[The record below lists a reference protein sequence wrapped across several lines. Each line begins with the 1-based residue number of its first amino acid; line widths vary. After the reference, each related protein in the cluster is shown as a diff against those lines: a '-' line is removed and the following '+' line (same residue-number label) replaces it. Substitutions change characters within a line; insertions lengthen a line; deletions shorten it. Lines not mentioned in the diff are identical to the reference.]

1 MNDIYSV
8 LNQVSGKQPEK
19 QPRLSKEE
27 FASQMK
33 AKRDALYE
41 LAKNQSVEVI
51 KTPQNYLAYLDI
63 QARLDYT
70 VSNTLL
76 IMAQKPDAMMLKDN
90 THWKENNLYIKKGEK
105 GIQILEPKGE
115 YERADGS
122 IGTSY
127 AVKYVFDISQM
138 SGKFQMNKPSY
149 TTQMILSGLTFDSH
163 VSLVNNDYA
172 LAGKSVEY
180 IPSSKTIYYKRGLTE
195 NELLNGLIREFCYVE
210 FENQYGE
217 INMQRDT
224 FMIESSA
231 YLLCSQLGVQVSDI
245 SFANHVQDN
254 FNGMN
259 TREIKKELSDI
270 KELSD
275 DILKRV
281 ERGIYKE
288 QQSKDAKKHQEVR

>member
-8 LNQVSGKQPEK
+8 LNQVSGKQIEK

-41 LAKNQSVEVI
+41 LSKNQSDEIV
-51 KTPQNYLAYLDI
+51 KNPQNYLNYLDI

-70 VSNTLL
+70 VTNTLL
-76 IMAQKPDAMMLKDN
+76 IMAQKPDAVMLKDS
-90 THWKENNLYIKKGEK
+90 THWKENNMYIKKGEK

-115 YERADGS
+115 YERADGTF
-122 IGTSY
+122 GTNY
-127 AVKYVFDISQM
+127 AMKYVFDISQM
-138 SGKFQMNKPSY
+138 NGQFQMNKPRY
-149 TTQMILSGLTFDSH
+149 TTQTILSGLTLDSA
-163 VSLVNNDYA
+163 VSLVNNDA
-172 LAGKSVEY
+172 LGDQSVQY
-180 IPSSKTIYYKRGLTE
+180 IPSSKTIYYKSGLTE

-217 INMQRDT
+217 VNMQRDS
-224 FMIESSA
+224 FFIESSA
-231 YLLCSQLGVQVSDI
+231 YLLCSKLGVQVHDV
-245 SFANHVQDN
+245 SFANHVQEN
-254 FNGMN
+254 FNGMD
-259 TREIKKELSDI
+259 TKEIKKELSDM

-275 DILKRV
+275 DIFKRV

-288 QQSKDAKKHQEVR
+288 QQSKDVKKHQEVR